1 MNTGDRIKYLRESRG
16 LSQEQLGRIIGV
28 DRTTIVK
35 WETGAS
41 RPTRYLKRLAHY
53 FNVTTDYILN
63 SETGLFELHEKQ
75 VIPVIGSVRCGAGGL
90 AYELIDEYISID
102 DTYRADE
109 MRGFRAVGDSMETE
123 IHEGD
128 ICLVHLQSEVPDG
141 AIAVV
146 VIDGEEGTMKRVHH
160 TAGAVVLQSIN
171 PKYPPRVFTGAD
183 VSRVHI
189 VGRVVEVRHKTI

>member
-1 MNTGDRIKYLRESRG
+1 MNTGERIKYLRESRG

-128 ICLVHLQSEVPDG
+128 ICLVHLQEEVPDG
-141 AIAVV
+141 ATAVV

>member
-1 MNTGDRIKYLRESRG
+1 MFADKLKSLRKTKG
-16 LSQEQLGRIIGV
+16 ITQEQLANVLGVTQQAVGRYEKGLNMPDNNILLKIADYFHVSLDSLQGRNIGLYEINE
-28 DRTTIVK
+28 RK
-35 WETGAS
+35 
-41 RPTRYLKRLAHY
+41 H
-53 FNVTTDYILN
+53 
-63 SETGLFELHEKQ
+63 
-75 VIPVIGSVRCGAGGL
+75 IPVIGSVRCGAGGL

-109 MRGFRAVGDSMETE
+109 MRGFRAVGDSMEAE

-128 ICLVHLQSEVPDG
+128 ICLVHLQEEVPDG

-171 PKYPPRVFTGAD
+171 PNYPPRVFTGAD

>member
-16 LSQEQLGRIIGV
+16 LSQEQLGKIIGV

-128 ICLVHLQSEVPDG
+128 ICLVHLQEEVPDG

-171 PKYPPRVFTGAD
+171 PNYPPRVFTGAD